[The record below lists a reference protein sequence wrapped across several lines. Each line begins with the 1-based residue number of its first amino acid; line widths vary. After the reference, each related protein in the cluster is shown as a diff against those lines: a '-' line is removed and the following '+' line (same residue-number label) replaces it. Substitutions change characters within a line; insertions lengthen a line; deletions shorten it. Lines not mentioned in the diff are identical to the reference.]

1 MKGKGSTSY
10 GIAAAALAVLEA
22 WKAGDSVPLP
32 LSVVLDGTYGISG
45 IALAVPVRF
54 DAAGKPVDGEHDL
67 EDETRS
73 ALTTAAGG
81 MKTFYAEGGADI
93 QC

>member
-10 GIAAAALAVLEA
+10 GIAAAALAVLKA
-22 WKAGDSVPLP
+22 WKAGDSEPLP

-54 DAAGKPVDGEHDL
+54 DAAGKPVVVEHDL
-67 EDETRS
+67 DDETRS
-73 ALTTAAGG
+73 ALTTAAEG
-81 MKTFYAEGGADI
+81 MKTFYAEAGADI